1 MLKLRFDQYII
12 LAYKIYKTVICY
24 FVKCSFYVTLLKGV
38 YHLMCYVLIPSSHQ
52 VILYIVECKAL
63 KTAAAGL
70 KLLCN

>member
-1 MLKLRFDQYII
+1 M
-12 LAYKIYKTVICY
+12 
-24 FVKCSFYVTLLKGV
+24 TLLKGV

-70 KLLCN
+70 KLLCNWTVYCVAE